1 MFSSAIKSVNS
12 NSNSKINIKALSDIN
27 KRSKVCDA
35 DSNGKVNA
43 NCKR

>member
-1 MFSSAIKSVNS
+1 MFSSVIKSVNS
-12 NSNSKINIKALSDIN
+12 NNVSCVEAASGLN

-35 DSNGKVNA
+35 DASGKVNA

>member
-1 MFSSAIKSVNS
+1 MFSSIIKSVNF
-12 NSNSKINIKALSDIN
+12 NEKINIKALSDIN